1 MAQQPVSPRTLQTWL
16 AKPVIPVLWQA
27 GPDDHLLAEASILF
41 LQGGELVELEATLSR
56 LRQGPTAKTP
66 IMLHIDL
73 LAGLTSDEAGLR
85 YLASLKGIDGIITVR
100 AHMVTQA
107 RRFGLAS
114 ILLLFLQD
122 GRSVERGLHVIAQS
136 KPDMV
141 ELVPGAAALE
151 VAGQFEHIAPP
162 RIAGGLVRTPVLVR
176 RLLDSGCAAVSS
188 SDSRLWDLN
197 RADERMPRPRVPS
210 SHLPE

>member
-1 MAQQPVSPRTLQTWL
+1 MKPPPPSRPIESWL
-16 AKPVIPVLWQA
+16 SKPVIPVFWQ
-27 GPDDHLLAEASILF
+27 PSQDDYLLADASILF
-41 LQGGELVELEATLSR
+41 LQGGELAELEATLAR

-85 YLASLKGIDGIITVR
+85 FLAGLKGIDGIITVR

-114 ILLLFLQD
+114 VLLLFLQD
-122 GRSVERGLHVIAQS
+122 GRSVERGLHVIEQS

-151 VAGQFEHIAPP
+151 TAEVFERVAAP
-162 RIAGGLVRTPVLVR
+162 RIAGGLVRTQSMVR
-176 RLLDSGCAAVSS
+176 RLLDRGCAAVST
-188 SDSRLWDLN
+188 SDSKLWGLN
-197 RADERMPRPRVPS
+197 RTRTAP
-210 SHLPE
+210 